1 MNTLEWIKGLHEG
14 ANSDAEWADT
24 GNGCG
29 IYIPVKNK
37 KDERIGSWLITDT
50 DGCEAPAT
58 LTQPVLVT
66 LQSIKGHGYVTF
78 DAANMAMAATIIS
91 MLNCMDLD
99 SNYPKE

>member
-1 MNTLEWIKGLHEG
+1 MNTLEWTKALHDE
-14 ANSDAEWADT
+14 ATSDAQWADT

-29 IYIPVKNK
+29 IFIPVKNGK
-37 KDERIGSWLITDT
+37 GERIGSWLITDD

-78 DAANMAMAATIIS
+78 NAANMGMAATIIS

-99 SNYPKE
+99 SNYPKA